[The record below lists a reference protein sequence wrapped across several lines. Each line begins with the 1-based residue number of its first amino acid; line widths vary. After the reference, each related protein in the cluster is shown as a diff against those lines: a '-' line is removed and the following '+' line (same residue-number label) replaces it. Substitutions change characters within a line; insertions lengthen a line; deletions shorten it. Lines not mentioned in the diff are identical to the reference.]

1 MLSNLE
7 AAIVQ
12 NPLVARADATVLS
25 AVEQMSNLSTQEI
38 DGDNGSSTCVVIVSD
53 ELKVLGVLTQKDVMS
68 LVTQQQPIAQLTLR
82 QFWQQRS
89 PSASLII
96 SQSDLRGLRN
106 INAAIAHFE
115 SSQITHLAIVDE
127 QEQLVGL
134 FQHQTL
140 IRLRDSIIH
149 EATASLFAIQQKI
162 HERIAKAEALQD
174 VLVDLLQTMET
185 YLRGSSCSI
194 TLCRD
199 GRLGDVIAP
208 SLPPDY
214 ARIVSEMGLPIAEG
228 VGSCGT
234 AAFRRELVVVT
245 DIENDPIWQ
254 NDKAFVLCYGLQA
267 CSSIP
272 IFASD
277 RTLLGTFGIYFREQK
292 APQAQELDWIAQ
304 AANIAGIAIERD
316 RTVQALQQL
325 NHELEDRVQ
334 VRTQELQ
341 EREQFL
347 QTVLDTFPLSVFWKD
362 VDSVYL
368 GCNQNFLNDAGL
380 QEISQIIGKTDKELT
395 WGETEA
401 DFYRANDWAVIESQT
416 AKLGIEEI
424 QHHADGQIIC
434 TETNKLPLRNLQ
446 GEVIG
451 VLGTYQ
457 DISDRKA
464 VELALQASE
473 AKFRRITESVPG
485 MIYRYVLHPDGRDEL
500 VYVSPQ
506 VQQIFELTPEVVLQ
520 DMSCLWARFHPEDIP
535 MIQSAIQDSAAS
547 LQPFFVEGRLLLPN
561 ERVKWIQ
568 VSSQPDHQENG
579 DVIWDGVVID
589 ISDRKIAEKALMLK
603 QKHLEAL
610 MNNIPHLAWIKDEQ
624 GRFIAVNTPFVQ
636 ACGVSAEELVGKT
649 DFDIWS
655 VDLAQAYR
663 DDDAEVLQSGQR
675 KVVVEK
681 IARTDGTLGWLETT
695 KTPFRDDQLN
705 IAGTVGIA
713 ADITDRKHMEIELA
727 ESEAKFRHLVEGG
740 QDLIWAID
748 AQYHFTY
755 LSPQFTTLFG
765 WDVSEWIGRPSN
777 EAVYPEDR
785 GWLIEQQTLE
795 IVNFGMH
802 NLEFRHCHRDRPY
815 VWVRASA
822 TAITDSTGA
831 VVGYQGVLSDISTL
845 KQAELALK
853 ASERR
858 YASLAAAAPVAIF
871 RFDSPLNCVYVN
883 ERWSELSGRPMESA
897 LGHGWVESVHPDDS
911 EQYLAEWTEYY
922 AQSNSEGLV
931 IHGSEGRYLRPD
943 GTTTWCYIQVAKE
956 FDDDG
961 KVVGYIGTL
970 TDITDRKNIELA
982 LQVSEAKFRR
992 MTESVPGMIYRYVL
1006 HPDGRDELVYVSPK
1020 VQQIF
1025 ELTPEAVIQDMS
1037 CLWAR
1042 FHPEDIPMIQ
1052 SAIQDSAASL
1062 QPFFVEGRL
1071 LLPNERVKWIQVS
1084 SQPDHQE
1091 NGDVIWDGVV
1101 IDISDRKNAEKKLQE
1116 LSERLELA
1124 IQSAQIGIW
1133 EFDFASNRLI
1143 WDERMLAIHGVSPET
1158 FHGTYEDWSSRVH
1171 PDDLLQAQP
1180 DISEEQAIYNT
1191 EFRIIRPD
1199 GTVRWVMSYSC
1210 KQRNLQG
1217 ELVRAVGANIDISD
1231 RKNTELAL
1239 QDISDRLEFALKG
1252 ANIGIW
1258 EYQISDGHLIWDERM
1273 LSLYGISSEEFSGKY
1288 EDWLQRVHPEDRD
1301 WVQQSERQSYQGDKE
1316 CRVEFRIIRPDG
1328 TIRFIDSYAFNQYN
1342 AQGEILK
1349 TIGLNIDI
1357 TDRKQ
1362 AEAQLQRINEEL
1374 IKATR
1379 LKDEFLANMSHELR
1393 TPLNAILGMTEILQE
1408 EIFGD
1413 LNDRQM
1419 QSLHTIEK
1427 SSNHLLELINDILD
1441 VAKIEAGQIHLS
1453 CQPSNIEA
1461 LCQLSL
1467 VFIKQ
1472 QAFSKNIQ
1480 LESLIPA
1487 NLPTIKLDERRIRQ
1501 VLINLLNNAVKFTPN
1516 GGKITLQVSY
1526 IKVLSNAE
1534 NTHSGAMPCDTL
1546 EISIVDT
1553 GIGIAPDQI
1562 KRLFQPFV
1570 QVESALNRNYDGS
1583 GLGLALVKRL
1593 VELHG
1598 GEVSLTSELGVGSC
1612 FTIAIPI
1619 SPFCEL
1625 SAEPEPPLPSAFEA
1639 TQPAIADSPVILLAE
1654 DNEENINLFA
1664 NYLSLKG
1671 YRLVI
1676 AHNGRMAIDLAQQTH
1691 PDVILMDIQMPEMD
1705 GLEAIQR
1712 IRQMPELADT
1722 PIIALTALAMAG
1734 DRDRCIE
1741 IGANDYLSK
1750 PVSLKQLV
1758 KKINGYLTEP

>member
-12 NPLVARADATVLS
+12 NPLVALVEATVLS
-25 AVEQMSNLSTQEI
+25 AVEQMSNQSRQEI
-38 DGDNGSSTCVVIVSD
+38 DGDNGSSTCVVIISK
-53 ELKVLGVLTQKDVMS
+53 ELKVLGILTQQDVMR
-68 LVTQQQPIAQLTLR
+68 LVTQQRSIAKLTLR
-82 QFWQQRS
+82 QFLKQHRS
-89 PSASLII
+89 PSDSLII
-96 SQSDLRGLRN
+96 SQSDLRNLRN
-106 INAAIAHFE
+106 INAAIAYFE
-115 SSQITHLAIVDE
+115 SSQITHLAIVDA
-127 QEQLVGL
+127 QEQLVGVIQYESL
-134 FQHQTL
+134 K
-140 IRLRDSIIH
+140 RLRDSIIH

-162 HERIAKAEALQD
+162 HERIAKAEPLKD

-194 TLCRD
+194 TLCMDDR
-199 GRLGDVIAP
+199 RMGDVIAH
-208 SLPPDY
+208 SLPPEY

-245 DIENDPIWQ
+245 DIENDPLWQ

-267 CSSIP
+267 CSSMP

-277 RTLLGTFGIYFREQK
+277 RTLLGTFGIYYREQK

-304 AANIAGIAIERD
+304 AAHIAGIAIERD
-316 RTVQALQQL
+316 RAIQALQQL
-325 NHELEDRVQ
+325 NHELENRVQ

-362 VDSVYL
+362 VNSVYL
-368 GCNQNFLNDAGL
+368 GCNQNFLDDAGL
-380 QEISQIIGKTDKELT
+380 QTIAEIIGKTDYEMP
-395 WGETEA
+395 WAETEA
-401 DFYRANDWAVIESQT
+401 DLYRDSDRAIIESQIP
-416 AKLGIEEI
+416 KLGIEDSQHQANGRTIWTEI
-424 QHHADGQIIC
+424 
-434 TETNKLPLRNLQ
+434 NKLPLRNLQ

-473 AKFRRITESVPG
+473 AKLRRITESVPG

-520 DMSCLWARFHPEDIP
+520 DMSCLWERVHPEDIPIAQSAIQESAVSLQPFFIEERLLLSGNRMKWIHSSSQPTRQENGDITWDGVVMDISDRKAVELALQASEAKFRRITESVPGMIFRYVLHPDGRDELVYVSPQVQQIFELTPEAVLQDMSCLWARFHPEDIP
-535 MIQSAIQDSAAS
+535 MIQSAIQDSAVS

-568 VSSQPDHQENG
+568 VSSQPDRQENG
-579 DVIWDGVVID
+579 SIIWDGVVID

-603 QKHLEAL
+603 QNHLAAL
-610 MNNIPHLAWIKDEQ
+610 LNNIPHIAWIKDDQ
-624 GRFIAVNTPFVQ
+624 SRFIGVNQSFVQ

-649 DFDIWS
+649 DFDIWPA
-655 VDLAQAYR
+655 DLAQAYR
-663 DDDAEVLQSGQR
+663 NDDAEVLQSSQR
-675 KVVVEK
+675 KVVVERV
-681 IARTDGTLGWLETT
+681 ARADGTWGWLETT
-695 KTPFRDDQLN
+695 KTPFWDEQLN

-713 ADITDRKHMEIELA
+713 ADIT
-727 ESEAKFRHLVEGG
+727 
-740 QDLIWAID
+740 
-748 AQYHFTY
+748 
-755 LSPQFTTLFG
+755 
-765 WDVSEWIGRPSN
+765 
-777 EAVYPEDR
+777 
-785 GWLIEQQTLE
+785 EQ
-795 IVNFGMH
+795 
-802 NLEFRHCHRDRPY
+802 
-815 VWVRASA
+815 
-822 TAITDSTGA
+822 
-831 VVGYQGVLSDISTL
+831 
-845 KQAELALK
+845 KQAE
-853 ASERR
+853 
-858 YASLAAAAPVAIF
+858 
-871 RFDSPLNCVYVN
+871 
-883 ERWSELSGRPMESA
+883 
-897 LGHGWVESVHPDDS
+897 
-911 EQYLAEWTEYY
+911 Q
-922 AQSNSEGLV
+922 
-931 IHGSEGRYLRPD
+931 
-943 GTTTWCYIQVAKE
+943 
-956 FDDDG
+956 
-961 KVVGYIGTL
+961 
-970 TDITDRKNIELA
+970 
-982 LQVSEAKFRR
+982 
-992 MTESVPGMIYRYVL
+992 
-1006 HPDGRDELVYVSPK
+1006 
-1020 VQQIF
+1020 
-1025 ELTPEAVIQDMS
+1025 
-1037 CLWAR
+1037 
-1042 FHPEDIPMIQ
+1042 
-1052 SAIQDSAASL
+1052 
-1062 QPFFVEGRL
+1062 
-1071 LLPNERVKWIQVS
+1071 
-1084 SQPDHQE
+1084 
-1091 NGDVIWDGVV
+1091 
-1101 IDISDRKNAEKKLQE
+1101 KLQE

-1124 IQSAQIGIW
+1124 IQSAQIGVW
-1133 EFDFASNRLI
+1133 EFDFSNNRLF
-1143 WDERMLAIHGVSPET
+1143 WDERMLAIHGVSPEA

-1210 KQRNLQG
+1210 KQRNHQG
-1217 ELVRAVGANIDISD
+1217 ELVRAVGVNIDISD

-1239 QDISDRLEFALKG
+1239 QDLSDRLEFALKG

-1258 EYQISDGHLIWDERM
+1258 EYQMSDGRLLWDERM
-1273 LSLYGISSEEFSGKY
+1273 YSLHGVSPDSFSGKY
-1288 EDWLQRVHPEDRD
+1288 EDWFQCIHPDDQDCVKQAE
-1301 WVQQSERQSYQGDKE
+1301 QKAHQGDKE
-1316 CRVEFRIIRPDG
+1316 CRVELRIIRPDG
-1328 TIRFIDSYAFNQYN
+1328 TIRFIDSFAFSQFN
-1342 AQGEILK
+1342 AQGEIEK

-1362 AEAQLQRINEEL
+1362 AEAQLQHINEEL

-1419 QSLHTIEK
+1419 QSLQTIEK

-1453 CQPSNIEA
+1453 CQPSNVET
-1461 LCQLSL
+1461 LCQSSL

-1480 LESLIPA
+1480 LESVIPA
-1487 NLPTIKLDERRIRQ
+1487 NLPTINLDERRIRQ

-1516 GGKITLQVSY
+1516 GGKIILQVNY
-1526 IKVLSNAE
+1526 IEFLDNAE
-1534 NTHSGAMPCDTL
+1534 IVQSRACDTL
-1546 EISIVDT
+1546 EISIIDT

-1570 QVESALNRNYDGS
+1570 QVESALNRNYEGS
-1583 GLGLALVKRL
+1583 GLGLVLVKRL

-1598 GEVSLTSELGVGSC
+1598 GEVRLTSELGVGSC

-1625 SAEPEPPLPSAFEA
+1625 SVETEPALPSNSEA
-1639 TQPAIADSPVILLAE
+1639 IKPAIEGAPVILLAE
-1654 DNEENINLFA
+1654 DNEANINLFA
-1664 NYLSLKG
+1664 DYLSLKG

-1676 AHNGRMAIDLAQQTH
+1676 AHNGKMAIDLAQQTH
-1691 PDVILMDIQMPEMD
+1691 PDLILMDIQMPEMD

-1712 IRQMPELADT
+1712 IRQIPELVDT

-1734 DRDRCIE
+1734 DRDRCIAV
-1741 IGANDYLSK
+1741 GANDYLSK

-1758 KKINGYLTEP
+1758 KKINDYLTD

>member
-1 MLSNLE
+1 M
-7 AAIVQ
+7 Q

-25 AVEQMSNLSTQEI
+25 AVEQMSNLSRQGI
-38 DGDNGSSTCVVIVSD
+38 DGDNAPSTCVVIVESD
-53 ELKVLGVLTQKDVMS
+53 ELKVLGILTQQDVMR

-82 QFWQQRS
+82 QFWQYRS

-96 SQSDLRGLRN
+96 SQSDLKNLRN
-106 INAAIAHFE
+106 INAAIAYFE

-134 FQHQTL
+134 FQHETL

-228 VGSCGT
+228 LGSCGT

-316 RTVQALQQL
+316 RATQALQQL

-362 VDSVYL
+362 VNSVYL
-368 GCNQNFLNDAGL
+368 GCNQNFLDDAGL
-380 QEISQIIGKTDKELT
+380 QTIAQIIGKTDDELT

-401 DFYRANDWAVIESQT
+401 DFYRANDRAVIESQT

-424 QHHADGQIIC
+424 QHHADGRTIWA
-434 TETNKLPLRNLQ
+434 ETNKLPLRNLQ

-464 VELALQASE
+464 AELAVQASE

-506 VQQIFELTPEVVLQ
+506 VQQIFELTPEAVLQ
-520 DMSCLWARFHPEDIP
+520 DMSCLWARFHPEDAP

-568 VSSQPDHQENG
+568 VSSQPDRQENG
-579 DVIWDGVVID
+579 DIIWDGVLID

-603 QKHLEAL
+603 QKHLKAL

-624 GRFIAVNTPFVQ
+624 GRFIAVNEPFAQ
-636 ACGVSAEELVGKT
+636 AFGVSSEELVGKSAH
-649 DFDIWS
+649 DIFPA
-655 VDLAQAYR
+655 DLAQAYH
-663 DDDAEVLQSGQR
+663 DDDAEVLQSGKR
-675 KVVVEK
+675 KVVVERG
-681 IARTDGTLGWLETT
+681 ALADGTLGWFETT
-695 KTPFRDDQLN
+695 KTPFRDDRLN

-713 ADITDRKHMEIELA
+713 ADITDIKTME
-727 ESEAKFRHLVEGG
+727 
-740 QDLIWAID
+740 
-748 AQYHFTY
+748 
-755 LSPQFTTLFG
+755 LS
-765 WDVSEWIGRPSN
+765 
-777 EAVYPEDR
+777 
-785 GWLIEQQTLE
+785 
-795 IVNFGMH
+795 
-802 NLEFRHCHRDRPY
+802 
-815 VWVRASA
+815 
-822 TAITDSTGA
+822 
-831 VVGYQGVLSDISTL
+831 
-845 KQAELALK
+845 LK

-858 YASLAAAAPVAIF
+858 YASLASAAPVAIF
-871 RFDSPLNCVYVN
+871 RFDEQPLNCVYVN

-897 LGHGWVESVHPDDS
+897 LGHGWLESVHPYDR
-911 EQYLAEWTEYY
+911 EQCLAEWTEYY

-943 GTTTWCYIQVAKE
+943 GITTWIYVQVAKE
-956 FDDDG
+956 LDNDG
-961 KVVGYIGTL
+961 NVVGYVGTL

-982 LQVSEAKFRR
+982 LQASEAKFRR
-992 MTESVPGMIYRYVL
+992 MTESLPGMIFRYVL
-1006 HPDGRDELVYVSPK
+1006 HPDGRDEFIYVSPQ
-1020 VQQIF
+1020 VQQIY
-1025 ELTPEAVIQDMS
+1025 ELTPEEVRQDIS

-1042 FHPEDIPMIQ
+1042 IHVDDVPMIQ
-1052 SAIQDSAASL
+1052 RSVQDAAASL
-1062 QPFFVEGRL
+1062 QPYFVEARL
-1071 LLPNERVKWIQVS
+1071 LFPNERVKWMQIS
-1084 SQPDHQE
+1084 SQPDRQE
-1091 NGDVIWDGVV
+1091 NGDIIWDGVV
-1101 IDISDRKNAEKKLQE
+1101 IDISDRKVAEKKLQE

-1124 IQSAQIGIW
+1124 IQSARIGIW
-1133 EFDFASNRLI
+1133 EFDFSNNRLF
-1143 WDERMLAIHGVSPET
+1143 WDERMLAIHGVSPEA

-1171 PDDLLQAQP
+1171 PDDLLKAQP
-1180 DISEEQAIYNT
+1180 GVSEEQPIYNT

-1239 QDISDRLEFALKG
+1239 QDLSDRLEVALKG

-1258 EYQISDGHLIWDERM
+1258 EWQINEGRLIWDERM
-1273 LSLYGISSEEFSGKY
+1273 LRLYGISSEEFSGKY
-1288 EDWLQRVHPEDRD
+1288 EDWLQRVHPDDRD
-1301 WVQQSERQSYQGDKE
+1301 VVKQAEQQAAFQGDRE

-1342 AQGEILK
+1342 TQGEIQK
-1349 TIGLNIDI
+1349 KVGLNIDI

-1362 AEAQLQRINEEL
+1362 AELQLQRINEEL
-1374 IKATR
+1374 IKTTR

-1419 QSLHTIEK
+1419 QSLQTIEK

-1441 VAKIEAGQIHLS
+1441 VAKIEAGQIKLS
-1453 CQPSNIEA
+1453 CQPCNIEA
-1461 LCQLSL
+1461 LCQSSL

-1480 LESLIPA
+1480 LESVIPA
-1487 NLPTIKLDERRIRQ
+1487 NLPPINLDERRIRQ

-1516 GGKITLQVSY
+1516 GGKITLKVSY
-1526 IKVLSNAE
+1526 IKVLDNAE
-1534 NTHSGAMPCDTL
+1534 NAQGRACDTL

-1598 GEVSLTSELGVGSC
+1598 GEVRLTSELEVGSC

-1625 SAEPEPPLPSAFEA
+1625 SAEPESQLPSDSDA
-1639 TQPAIADSPVILLAE
+1639 TQPAISDAPVILLAE

-1664 NYLSLKG
+1664 DYLSLKG

-1676 AHNGRMAIDLAQQTH
+1676 ARNGRIAIDLAQQTH

-1712 IRQMPELADT
+1712 IRQMPESADT

-1758 KKINGYLTEP
+1758 KKINGYLTKP

>member
-12 NPLVARADATVLS
+12 NPLVAEGEATVLS
-25 AVEQMSNLSTQEI
+25 AVEQMSNLSRQEI
-38 DGDNGSSTCVVIVSD
+38 DGDNASSTCVVILSD
-53 ELKVLGVLTQKDVMS
+53 GLKVLGILTQKDVMR
-68 LVTQQQPIAQLTLR
+68 LVTQQQPIAQLTLS

-89 PSASLII
+89 PSDSLII

-115 SSQITHLAIVDE
+115 SSQITHLAIVDA
-127 QEQLVGL
+127 QEQLVGVL
-134 FQHQTL
+134 QHETL
-140 IRLRDSIIH
+140 IHLRDSIIH
-149 EATASLFAIQQKI
+149 QATASLLVSQQKI
-162 HERIAKAEALQD
+162 HERIAKAEPLQD

-194 TLCRD
+194 TLSLD

-245 DIENDPIWQ
+245 DIENDPLWQ

-267 CSSIP
+267 CSSMP

-316 RTVQALQQL
+316 RAVQALQKL
-325 NHELEDRVQ
+325 NHELENRVQ

-347 QTVLDTFPLSVFWKD
+347 QTVLDIFPLSVFWKD
-362 VDSVYL
+362 VNSVYL

-380 QEISQIIGKTDKELT
+380 QTIAQIIGKTDHELP

-401 DFYRANDWAVIESQT
+401 DFYRADDRAVIESQT
-416 AKLGIEEI
+416 PKLEI
-424 QHHADGQIIC
+424 VEPQHQANGQIIWL
-434 TETNKLPLRNLQ
+434 ETNKLPLHNLQ

-457 DISDRKA
+457 DISDRKNA
-464 VELALQASE
+464 EIALKESQAQ
-473 AKFRRITESVPG
+473 FLRMTESVPG
-485 MIYRYVLHPDGRDEL
+485 MIFRYVLHPDGRDEA

-506 VQQIFELTPEVVLQ
+506 VQQIYELTPEEVCQ
-520 DMSCLWARFHPEDIP
+520 DISCLWAKVHTDDVPMMQRDIASSADSQHPF
-535 MIQSAIQDSAAS
+535 
-547 LQPFFVEGRLLLPN
+547 LVEVRILLLG
-561 ERVKWIQ
+561 ERMKWVQI
-568 VSSQPDHQENG
+568 SAQPDRQENG

-589 ISDRKIAEKALMLK
+589 VSDRKNAEKALMLK

-624 GRFIAVNTPFVQ
+624 SRVIAVNEPF
-636 ACGVSAEELVGKT
+636 ARTFGVSAEELVGKT
-649 DFDIWS
+649 AYDIFPA
-655 VDLAQAYR
+655 DLAQAYH

-675 KVVVEK
+675 KVVVELSK
-681 IARTDGTLGWLETT
+681 RADGTLGWFETT

-713 ADITDRKHMEIELA
+713 ADITDLK
-727 ESEAKFRHLVEGG
+727 
-740 QDLIWAID
+740 
-748 AQYHFTY
+748 
-755 LSPQFTTLFG
+755 
-765 WDVSEWIGRPSN
+765 
-777 EAVYPEDR
+777 
-785 GWLIEQQTLE
+785 TLE
-795 IVNFGMH
+795 
-802 NLEFRHCHRDRPY
+802 
-815 VWVRASA
+815 
-822 TAITDSTGA
+822 
-831 VVGYQGVLSDISTL
+831 LS
-845 KQAELALK
+845 LK

-871 RFDSPLNCVYVN
+871 RFDEPLNCVYVN
-883 ERWSELSGRPMESA
+883 ERWSDLSGRPMESA
-897 LGHGWVESVHPDDS
+897 LGHGWMDSLHPEDS
-911 EQYLAEWTEYY
+911 EQSIAEWAEYY
-922 AQSNSEGLV
+922 AHSNPESQI
-931 IHGSEGRYLRPD
+931 IHGSEGRHLRPD
-943 GTTTWCYIQVAKE
+943 GSTTWCYIQVAKE
-956 FDDDG
+956 FDNDG
-961 KVVGYIGTL
+961 NVVGYVGTL

-982 LQVSEAKFRR
+982 LQASEAKFRR
-992 MTESVPGMIYRYVL
+992 MTESVPGMIFRYVL
-1006 HPDGRDELVYVSPK
+1006 HPDGRDEFIYVSPQ
-1020 VQQIF
+1020 VQQIY
-1025 ELTPEAVIQDMS
+1025 ELTPEAVRQDIS

-1042 FHPEDIPMIQ
+1042 IHVDDVPMIQ
-1052 SAIQDSAASL
+1052 RSVQDAAASL
-1062 QPFFVEGRL
+1062 QPYFVEARL
-1071 LLPNERVKWIQVS
+1071 LLPNERVKWIQIS

-1133 EFDFASNRLI
+1133 EFDFSSNRLL
-1143 WDERMLAIHGVSPET
+1143 WDERMLAIHGISTEL

-1171 PDDLLQAQP
+1171 PDDLPQAQP
-1180 DISEEQAIYNT
+1180 DLSDEQAIYNT

-1199 GTVRWVMSYSC
+1199 GKVRWVMSYSC

-1273 LSLYGISSEEFSGKY
+1273 LSLYGIPSEEFSGKH
-1288 EDWLQRVHPEDRD
+1288 EDWLQRIHPDDLD
-1301 WVQQSERQSYQGDKE
+1301 WVQQAERQSYQGDKD

-1328 TIRFIDSYAFNQYN
+1328 TIRFIDSFAFNQYN
-1342 AQGEILK
+1342 AQGEIQK

-1362 AEAQLQRINEEL
+1362 AEAQLQSINEEL
-1374 IKATR
+1374 LKATR

-1461 LCQLSL
+1461 LCQSSL

-1598 GEVSLTSELGVGSC
+1598 GEVRLTSELGVGSC

-1619 SPFCEL
+1619 APFCE
-1625 SAEPEPPLPSAFEA
+1625 SSIVPEPPLPSDSEA
-1639 TQPAIADSPVILLAE
+1639 TQPAIEGAPVILLAE
-1654 DNEENINLFA
+1654 DNEANINLFA
-1664 NYLSLKG
+1664 DYLSLKG

-1676 AHNGRMAIDLAQQTH
+1676 AHNGRKAIDLALQTH

-1758 KKINGYLTEP
+1758 KKINGYLTDP

>member
-1 MLSNLE
+1 MKW
-7 AAIVQ
+7 VQ
-12 NPLVARADATVLS
+12 ISAQPAR
-25 AVEQMSNLSTQEI
+25 
-38 DGDNGSSTCVVIVSD
+38 
-53 ELKVLGVLTQKDVMS
+53 
-68 LVTQQQPIAQLTLR
+68 
-82 QFWQQRS
+82 
-89 PSASLII
+89 
-96 SQSDLRGLRN
+96 
-106 INAAIAHFE
+106 
-115 SSQITHLAIVDE
+115 
-127 QEQLVGL
+127 
-134 FQHQTL
+134 
-140 IRLRDSIIH
+140 
-149 EATASLFAIQQKI
+149 
-162 HERIAKAEALQD
+162 
-174 VLVDLLQTMET
+174 
-185 YLRGSSCSI
+185 
-194 TLCRD
+194 
-199 GRLGDVIAP
+199 
-208 SLPPDY
+208 
-214 ARIVSEMGLPIAEG
+214 
-228 VGSCGT
+228 
-234 AAFRRELVVVT
+234 
-245 DIENDPIWQ
+245 
-254 NDKAFVLCYGLQA
+254 
-267 CSSIP
+267 
-272 IFASD
+272 
-277 RTLLGTFGIYFREQK
+277 
-292 APQAQELDWIAQ
+292 
-304 AANIAGIAIERD
+304 
-316 RTVQALQQL
+316 
-325 NHELEDRVQ
+325 
-334 VRTQELQ
+334 
-341 EREQFL
+341 
-347 QTVLDTFPLSVFWKD
+347 
-362 VDSVYL
+362 
-368 GCNQNFLNDAGL
+368 
-380 QEISQIIGKTDKELT
+380 
-395 WGETEA
+395 
-401 DFYRANDWAVIESQT
+401 
-416 AKLGIEEI
+416 
-424 QHHADGQIIC
+424 
-434 TETNKLPLRNLQ
+434 
-446 GEVIG
+446 
-451 VLGTYQ
+451 
-457 DISDRKA
+457 
-464 VELALQASE
+464 
-473 AKFRRITESVPG
+473 
-485 MIYRYVLHPDGRDEL
+485 
-500 VYVSPQ
+500 
-506 VQQIFELTPEVVLQ
+506 
-520 DMSCLWARFHPEDIP
+520 
-535 MIQSAIQDSAAS
+535 
-547 LQPFFVEGRLLLPN
+547 
-561 ERVKWIQ
+561 
-568 VSSQPDHQENG
+568 QENG

-589 ISDRKIAEKALMLK
+589 FSDRKVAEKALMLK

-610 MNNIPHLAWIKDEQ
+610 MNNIPHLAWIKDVQ
-624 GRFIAVNTPFVQ
+624 GRVIAVNEPF
-636 ACGVSAEELVGKT
+636 ARAFGVSAEEVAGKT
-649 DFDIWS
+649 AYDIFPA
-655 VDLAQAYR
+655 DLAQAYHN
-663 DDDAEVLQSGQR
+663 DDAEVLQSDQR
-675 KVVVEK
+675 KVLVEQS
-681 IARTDGTLGWLETT
+681 ARADGTLGWFETT
-695 KTPFRDDQLN
+695 KTAFRDDELN

-713 ADITDRKHMEIELA
+713 ADITDRKRMEIELA

-795 IVNFGMH
+795 TVNFGMH

-822 TAITDSTGA
+822 TAITDSTGS

-897 LGHGWVESVHPDDS
+897 LGHGWMEGLHPDDS
-911 EQYLAEWTEYY
+911 EQRLAEWTEYY
-922 AQSNSEGLV
+922 ANSTPESQI
-931 IHGSEGRYLRPD
+931 IHGSEGRHLRPD
-943 GTTTWCYIQVAKE
+943 GSTTWCYIQVAKE
-956 FDDDG
+956 FDDDDN
-961 KVVGYIGTL
+961 VVGYIGTL

-982 LQVSEAKFRR
+982 LQESQAQFRR

-1006 HPDGRDELVYVSPK
+1006 QTNGRDELVYVSPQ

-1025 ELTPEAVIQDMS
+1025 ELTPEAVLQDMS

-1052 SAIQDSAASL
+1052 SAIQDSATSL

-1084 SQPDHQE
+1084 SQPDRQE
-1091 NGDVIWDGVV
+1091 NGNIIWDGVV

-1133 EFDFASNRLI
+1133 EFDFSSNRLL
-1143 WDERMLAIHGVSPET
+1143 WDERMLAIHGISTES

-1180 DISEEQAIYNT
+1180 EISEEQAIYSA

-1199 GTVRWVMSYSC
+1199 GTVRWIMSHSY

-1217 ELVRAVGANIDISD
+1217 ELVRAVGVNLDISD

-1239 QDISDRLEFALKG
+1239 QDLSDRLEFALKG

-1258 EYQISDGHLIWDERM
+1258 EYQISDSRLIWDERM

-1288 EDWLQRVHPEDRD
+1288 EDWLQRIHPDDLD
-1301 WVQQSERQSYQGDKE
+1301 WVQQAERQSYQGDKE

-1328 TIRFIDSYAFNQYN
+1328 TIRFIDSFAFNQYN
-1342 AQGEILK
+1342 AQGEIQK

-1362 AEAQLQRINEEL
+1362 AELQLQHINEEL

-1393 TPLNAILGMTEILQE
+1393 TPLNAILGMTEILE
-1408 EIFGD
+1408 EQIFGD
-1413 LNDRQM
+1413 LNDRQL
-1419 QSLHTIEK
+1419 QSLHTIEN

-1441 VAKIEAGQIHLS
+1441 VAKIEAGQIKLS
-1453 CQPSNIEA
+1453 CQPSNVEA
-1461 LCQLSL
+1461 LCQSSL

-1472 QAFSKNIQ
+1472 QAFSKKIQ
-1480 LESLIPA
+1480 LESEIPA
-1487 NLPTIKLDERRIRQ
+1487 NLPAINLDERRIRQ

-1516 GGKITLQVSY
+1516 GGKITLKASY
-1526 IKVLSNAE
+1526 IKVLGNKNNEIAKG
-1534 NTHSGAMPCDTL
+1534 GAYDTL
-1546 EISIVDT
+1546 EISIIDT
-1553 GIGIAPDQI
+1553 GIGIAPDQF

-1598 GEVSLTSELGVGSC
+1598 GEVRLTSELGVGSC

-1639 TQPAIADSPVILLAE
+1639 TQPAIEGSPVILLAE
-1654 DNEENINLFA
+1654 DNEANINLFA
-1664 NYLSLKG
+1664 DYLSLKG